1 MIIVFID
8 EINYYKI
15 KDEGLRETAKKVI

>member
-1 MIIVFID
+1 MIIVFIN

-15 KDEGLRETAKKVI
+15 KDEGLRETAKR